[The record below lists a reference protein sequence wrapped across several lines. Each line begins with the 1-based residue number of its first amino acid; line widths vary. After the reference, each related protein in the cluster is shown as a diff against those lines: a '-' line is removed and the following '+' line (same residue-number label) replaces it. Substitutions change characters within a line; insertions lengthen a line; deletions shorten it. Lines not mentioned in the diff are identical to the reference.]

1 MILIK
6 YILIGILFF
15 GLSCQKGKLDEQKP
29 NKGVR
34 KKIEKTYYFGFPRIK
49 EVPNILPD
57 PINEKITKYN
67 LNGDI
72 IEVEENPYGR
82 EKPAYSYYRL
92 KTFYN
97 KSNKE
102 IGNCSYSFSG
112 EKIGCDTTIYSNN
125 KIITYNIPIAGR
137 KIERTETHFINAK
150 GLKSKTIFE
159 DSLGI
164 VNRIINFIYDENGK
178 IIAELDSS
186 DHSIRKRQFNYDTSG
201 RNIKHQTFQDGR
213 LEYKE
218 INEYDEDGHTEK
230 WWSFRML
237 FYNEQIKRYDI
248 NNNVISEVFTQY
260 FTKDRQQIESVKK
273 TFTEYND
280 MGWAIKKSNYNKRYK
295 YNKNKEKLLSPT
307 PYFENAYLEH
317 FKYEFDEKSR
327 STKITTYDQWGEG
340 DLLLVNLEIIEYFDY

>member
-34 KKIEKTYYFGFPRIK
+34 KKIEKFYNFSFLNMK

-57 PINEKITKYN
+57 PFRETITKYN

-72 IEVEENPYGR
+72 IDFEKDPYRR
-82 EKPAYSYYRL
+82 EKPDNYYYRV

-102 IGNCSYSFSG
+102 IANCDYSFSG
-112 EKIGCDTTIYSNN
+112 EKYGCDTTIYSNN
-125 KIITYNIPIAGR
+125 KIITYRIPIAGK
-137 KIERTETHFINAK
+137 KIERTKTHFINAK

-186 DHSIRKRQFNYDTSG
+186 DHSIKKTQFNYDTSG
-201 RNIKHQTFQDGR
+201 RNIKRQVFKDGR

-230 WWSFRML
+230 WWSFMML
-237 FYNEQIKRYDI
+237 ANKEVITRYDI
-248 NNNVISEVFTQY
+248 NNNVISEVYTEY
-260 FTKDRQQIESVKK
+260 FTKDRQQK
-273 TFTEYND
+273 
-280 MGWAIKKSNYNKRYK
+280 
-295 YNKNKEKLLSPT
+295 
-307 PYFENAYLEH
+307 
-317 FKYEFDEKSR
+317 
-327 STKITTYDQWGEG
+327 
-340 DLLLVNLEIIEYFDY
+340 